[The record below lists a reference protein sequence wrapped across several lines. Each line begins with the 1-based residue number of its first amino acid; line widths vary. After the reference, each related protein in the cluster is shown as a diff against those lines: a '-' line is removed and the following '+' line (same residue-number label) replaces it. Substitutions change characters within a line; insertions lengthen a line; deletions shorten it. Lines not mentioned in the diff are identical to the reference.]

1 MLTRLRGL
9 TQSSL
14 GQRLAMATMTSG
26 AVWAAGTLATLCVGV
41 VLARQLGP
49 GGYGI
54 YGTAI
59 ALVTLLAV
67 PAQLGLPL
75 LATREVSAARVRGRA
90 DEVAALAWWFALTVG
105 IASLLLATALW
116 ICADALPLAP
126 SLKPALTVAAIL
138 LPALALSALATGL
151 LRGQERVVTSQLL
164 DVLVRPLAFLTAL
177 LVWSHPLGAP
187 GAIGAQTLAAVGITA
202 IGFALFYVRLPRAA
216 GRSPPRLRAWTAAAL
231 PMTLLEAMRALEG
244 SYGVLLASYAT
255 SITDAGLLRVAMAC
269 SAVVSVPISLQN
281 IVVGPFLAGAH
292 AAGER
297 QRLARIV
304 AGSTIFMTVSVGA
317 ATLAAAV
324 AGRWMLP
331 VAFGADFVG
340 AYWPL
345 LVLSCNQLLAAALG
359 PSVMLLSMT
368 GHERVVARAFVAS
381 VMAAVATGLVLTP
394 LFGAVGAAASI
405 LVATIVRAG
414 ILNRFARRTLG
425 IKPSLLGTASLF
437 DTGSLQVLRTW
448 SFGRGRGLNQKKR
461 RL

>member
-448 SFGRGRGLNQKKR
+448 LFGRGRGLNQKKR

>member
-14 GQRLAMATMTSG
+14 GRRLATATMTSG
-26 AVWAAGTLATLCVGV
+26 AIWAAGTMATFSVGV
-41 VLARQLGP
+41 VLARQLGAD
-49 GGYGI
+49 GYGI

-75 LATREVSAARVRGRA
+75 LATREVSSARVRGRA
-90 DEVAALAWWFALTVG
+90 DEVAALAWWFALAVG
-105 IASLLLATALW
+105 VTSLLLATALW
-116 ICADALPLAP
+116 VCAEALPLAP
-126 SLKPALTVAAIL
+126 SLRPALTAAAIL
-138 LPALALSALATGL
+138 LPALALSALATSL

-164 DVLVRPLAFLTAL
+164 DVLVRPLVFVTAL
-177 LVWSHPLGAP
+177 LVWSQPLGAP
-187 GAIGAQTLAAVGITA
+187 GAIGAQTLTAVGITT
-202 IGFALFYVRLPRAA
+202 IGFALFHVRLPRAA

-244 SYGVLLASYAT
+244 TYSILLASYAA

-281 IVVGPFLAGAH
+281 IVVGPFLASAY
-292 AAGER
+292 AVGER
-297 QRLARIV
+297 QRLAQIV

-317 ATLAAAV
+317 ATLAVAV
-324 AGRWMLP
+324 VGRWMLP
-331 VAFGADFVG
+331 LAFGADFVG

-345 LVLSCNQLLAAALG
+345 LVLSCNQLLAAAFG
-359 PSVMLLSMT
+359 PSAMLLSMT
-368 GHERVVARAFVAS
+368 GHERVVARAFMAS

-405 LVATIVRAG
+405 LVATIIRAG
-414 ILNRFARRTLG
+414 ILNRFARQTLG

-437 DTGSLQVLRTW
+437 DAGPQCLRPLRTL
-448 SFGRGRGLNQKKR
+448 SPRGGRGRN
-461 RL
+461 